1 MYARNNFRIQS
12 IGEKKRKLKRKKGR
26 TENIDSQ
33 TLQRLSLKK
42 THGNRELS
50 LLSEK
55 KKIVEKQ
62 NKANKRTITCLL
74 KFDGCAV

>member
-33 TLQRLSLKK
+33 TLYRKQKIELKKK

-55 KKIVEKQ
+55 K
-62 NKANKRTITCLL
+62 RLL
-74 KFDGCAV
+74 KNKINPTRGQ

>member
-33 TLQRLSLKK
+33 TLYRKQKIELKK
-42 THGNRELS
+42 KLTGTENYLY
-50 LLSEK
+50 
-55 KKIVEKQ
+55 
-62 NKANKRTITCLL
+62 
-74 KFDGCAV
+74 